1 MHTQFKRAKER
12 KDTLDSQLEMDLSTV
27 VGDNEPDPVIIKRL
41 SEMLHLRT
49 INDLKKESL
58 AFHELIITSDGD
70 VGDHFEKM
78 QALLKKLKDLVLTE
92 NPEVDNSERDKSMIK
107 HRSPVIPDDFRC
119 PISLELMKD
128 PVIVSTGQVQPRRS
142 FTKYIFVYCVHS
154 S

>member
-1 MHTQFKRAKER
+1 
-12 KDTLDSQLEMDLSTV
+12 MDLSTV